1 MAGECMAAGELVR
14 LLTREHTAHSSWQV
28 FSLGGGDTSLGGWH
42 QVVKAPPE
50 HMSLDECHRN
60 HNGKGMSLKCSAEN
74 SGFTKAFERG
84 EPKVRANLVKK
95 PLEQPWQSGKST
107 FAFKCRFPIKLQ
119 SLWAH
124 PSTCPGSSLSPSQ
137 LHLLPSDIQLL
148 VHLLSV

>member
-14 LLTREHTAHSSWQV
+14 LPTREHTALASWQV

-60 HNGKGMSLKCSAEN
+60 HSGKGMSLKCSAEN

-95 PLEQPWQSGKST
+95 PLEQPLPGVMRIQSNDNSNSAFTHSSVWSKKHRH
-107 FAFKCRFPIKLQ
+107 FASYGRVERAPLH
-119 SLWAH
+119 SNA
-124 PSTCPGSSLSPSQ
+124 GSQ
-137 LHLLPSDIQLL
+137 
-148 VHLLSV
+148 